1 MKSFETVRYVLR
13 LFFHNVNI
21 SRHSFNL
28 RYAILIAIVMY
39 LCNMLQYYEALE
51 ECHLLVFFRACQLKN
66 SGIARYALEF

>member
-1 MKSFETVRYVLR
+1 MFCDY
-13 LFFHNVNI
+13 FFHNINI

-51 ECHLLVFFRACQLKN
+51 ECHLLVFFSSVPVKKQWHSPLCA
-66 SGIARYALEF
+66 